1 MRRISRVAE
10 QLGEDPWH
18 TLAMTKKAGTNRAAG
33 KKKQQSSKQ
42 APRPRPA
49 RAEPPTIPEP
59 ATPVDA
65 RALLLSDVRAFN
77 AWRKSDL
84 AATIDLTG
92 ADLRGAN
99 LRHAFLAG
107 ARMDGCLLDDAA
119 LGGALLSGASLA
131 GASLRRAD
139 LRQVLAGPAELMEAS
154 LAMSPVG
161 SALLRGASLRGA
173 CLAAARAQDAVL
185 IEADLTD
192 CDLTDCDLT
201 GAQLKRAQLPETPP
215 GPPPPGAD
223 DTSGM
228 FARLMGEPLAV
239 REGLGVFAVLVFLAG
254 ERGGEANQLLVAIG
268 RGIGLSVPDL
278 QRLTPEGRIVI
289 EAISVTPPMSDWARR
304 VYFALMCGLASCST
318 TVAPAELQVLGHF
331 GAMYGL
337 TDRAMARIIGEELG
351 VSLSIGG

>member
-1 MRRISRVAE
+1 
-10 QLGEDPWH
+10 
-18 TLAMTKKAGTNRAAG
+18 MTKKAGSNRTAG
-33 KKKQQSSKQ
+33 KKTKQSTKHAS
-42 APRPRPA
+42 RPRPA
-49 RAEPPTIPEP
+49 RVEPVTIPEP
-59 ATPVDA
+59 ATPLDV

-84 AATIDLTG
+84 AATIDLAG

-119 LGGALLSGASLA
+119 LGGAVLSGASLA

-154 LAMSPVG
+154 LALSPVG
-161 SALLRGASLRGA
+161 SALVRGASLRGA
-173 CLAAARAQDAVL
+173 CLAAARAQEAVL

-201 GAQLKRAQLPETPP
+201 GAQLKRAQVPETLPD
-215 GPPPPGAD
+215 PPPGAD
-223 DTSGM
+223 DTNGM
-228 FARLMGEPLAV
+228 FARLTGEPLAV

-289 EAISVTPPMSDWARR
+289 EAISVTPPMSDWTRR
-304 VYFALMCGLASCST
+304 VYFALMCGLASCSAA
-318 TVAPAELQVLGHF
+318 VAPAELQVLGHF